1 MVELEKMEIKM
12 DFPQDLS
19 KLKEEAKAMLVDIQ
33 VVVVVVELPMEE
45 EKELDQDMAAE
56 VVQV

>member
-19 KLKEEAKAMLVDIQ
+19 KLKEEAKAMVVDIQ
-33 VVVVVVELPMEE
+33 VVVVELPMEE